1 MPPPLEKIYSPSKI
15 SVTFQGE
22 KPHAHVWYIRGRIFG
37 EGEWGLRKTT
47 CWTWRFAYVCNLY
60 FALYM
65 FDFFFKS
72 FKKDR
77 FLLKTLL
84 WKSCQARQEY
94 TYDIEIDFMFTL
106 LKVHL
111 KRLRHNSIFHIYFFL
126 LKSQNTH
133 KRIKNV
139 NKYVKE
145 DDLSLFDN
153 WFDIYVK
160 KSNGDFFLYFG
171 ARLFL
176 TFFEVKFKRFLD
188 KISSK
193 SIVLTSNYRN
203 SLTI

>member
-1 MPPPLEKIYSPSKI
+1 MSPPLEKIYFPSKI
-15 SVTFQGE
+15 SVTFRGE

-84 WKSCQARQEY
+84 WKSGQARQEY

-126 LKSQNTH
+126 LKIHTKESRMSINTSKRMTLVYLTTDLIYMSKSQT
-133 KRIKNV
+133 V
-139 NKYVKE
+139 T
-145 DDLSLFDN
+145 
-153 WFDIYVK
+153 
-160 KSNGDFFLYFG
+160 FFLYFG